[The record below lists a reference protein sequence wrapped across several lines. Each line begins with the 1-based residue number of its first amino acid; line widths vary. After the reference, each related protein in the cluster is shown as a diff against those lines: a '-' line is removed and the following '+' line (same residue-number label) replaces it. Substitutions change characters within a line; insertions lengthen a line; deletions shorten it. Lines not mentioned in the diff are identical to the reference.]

1 MMRGRPERQQSRR
14 MRPRRLAPSVLAAA
28 LVLSFAGC
36 GGDDD
41 ESLPGAP
48 TTGPGSA
55 TTAPDAIGTDIADA
69 AEDFADAGL
78 RVSIDYIPSNE
89 PSGTVA
95 TQANPAGTELQRGD
109 TVGLGVSTG
118 TSTAGNLRVPD
129 VTGQPEP
136 DATDALEKVGFE
148 VLSIDVAAVEGDDVI
163 FQSPTAGGRAPLG
176 ALVVLYA
183 GT

>member
-1 MMRGRPERQQSRR
+1 
-14 MRPRRLAPSVLAAA
+14 MRPRRLVPTVVAAVLA
-28 LVLSFAGC
+28 LSLAGC
-36 GGDDD
+36 GGDD

-89 PSGTVA
+89 PAGTVA

-136 DATDALEKVGFE
+136 DATDALENVGFGCCR
-148 VLSIDVAAVEGDDVI
+148 SRW
-163 FQSPTAGGRAPLG
+163 PPPRA
-176 ALVVLYA
+176 
-183 GT
+183 TT

>member
-1 MMRGRPERQQSRR
+1 MALPAQMRGGSRPTWLL
-14 MRPRRLAPSVLAAA
+14 LALLAVVLG
-28 LVLSFAGC
+28 LMFVAGC
-36 GGDDD
+36 GGDD
-41 ESLPGAP
+41 EPSSGAP

-89 PSGTVA
+89 RAGTVA

-109 TVGLGVSTG
+109 TVELDVSTG
-118 TSTAGNLRVPD
+118 TSTAGSSASPTSPGSRSRMRR
-129 VTGQPEP
+129 T
-136 DATDALEKVGFE
+136 ALEKVGFE
-148 VLSIDVAAVEGDDVI
+148 VLSIDVPAVEGDDVI

-183 GT
+183 GS

>member
-1 MMRGRPERQQSRR
+1 MVL
-14 MRPRRLAPSVLAAA
+14 RL
-28 LVLSFAGC
+28 LVLIALALGLATAGAGC

-136 DATDALEKVGFE
+136 DATDALEKVGLE
-148 VLSIDVAAVEGDDVI
+148 VLSIDVAAVEGNDVI

>member
-1 MMRGRPERQQSRR
+1 MVL
-14 MRPRRLAPSVLAAA
+14 RLLALLA
-28 LVLSFAGC
+28 LALGLATAGAGC

-69 AEDFADAGL
+69 AESFADAGL

-89 PSGTVA
+89 PAGTVA

-109 TVGLGVSTG
+109 TVGMGVSTG

-136 DATDALEKVGFE
+136 DATEALEKVGFE
-148 VLSIDVAAVEGDDVI
+148 VLSIDVAAAEGNDVI

>member
-1 MMRGRPERQQSRR
+1 MALPAQMRGGSRPTWLL
-14 MRPRRLAPSVLAAA
+14 LALLAVVLG
-28 LVLSFAGC
+28 LMFVAGC
-36 GGDDD
+36 GGDD
-41 ESLPGAP
+41 EPSSGAP

-89 PSGTVA
+89 PAGTVA

-118 TSTAGNLRVPD
+118 T
-129 VTGQPEP
+129 
-136 DATDALEKVGFE
+136 
-148 VLSIDVAAVEGDDVI
+148 
-163 FQSPTAGGRAPLG
+163 PTAGEPPRPRRHRAAGVGCDGRRWRKSASRCCRSTCPPSR
-176 ALVVLYA
+176 A
-183 GT
+183 TT